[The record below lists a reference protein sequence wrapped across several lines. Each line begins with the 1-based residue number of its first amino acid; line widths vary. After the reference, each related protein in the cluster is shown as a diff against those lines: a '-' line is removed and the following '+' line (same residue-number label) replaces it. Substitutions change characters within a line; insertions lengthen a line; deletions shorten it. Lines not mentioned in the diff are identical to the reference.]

1 MPRQP
6 IPSELKE
13 KEMIWLGFAYCS
25 SHRQIHTVY
34 GSQFTLTNSGG
45 RESLT
50 RM

>member
-25 SHRQIHTVY
+25 SHRQIHTVA
-34 GSQFTLTNSGG
+34 SLRLPILAAG
-45 RESLT
+45 RV
-50 RM
+50 